1 MTSSL
6 LTATQLVC
14 YRQQRSLFAPISFSL
29 RAGETLLVE
38 GSNGA
43 GKSSLLRLIAGIATP
58 AGGELQWQGQ
68 SLKADLHYIG
78 HSHGIRLGLTVT
90 ENIRLAGELAEQRIT
105 EIDPTLTQLLL
116 SAEKN
121 TPVQYL
127 SAGQKR
133 RVALAKLFLIPKI
146 VWILDEPLTSLDIT
160 TQHLLLEK
168 IKQHQQSGGIC
179 IMTSHQLV
187 TLPNMQRLEVQAC

>member
-29 RAGETLLVE
+29 RAGEALLVE
-38 GSNGA
+38 GGNGA

-90 ENIRLAGELAEQRIT
+90 ENILLAGELAEQRIT
-105 EIDPTLTQLLL
+105 EIDPILTRLLL

-146 VWILDEPLTSLDIT
+146 LWVLDEPLTSLDIT

-168 IKQHQQSGGIC
+168 INQHQQLGGMC
-179 IMTSHQLV
+179 IMTSHQPV
-187 TLPNMQRLEVQAC
+187 TLSNMQRLEVQPC

>member
-29 RAGETLLVE
+29 CAGETLLVE

-68 SLKADLHYIG
+68 SLKSDLHYIG

-105 EIDPTLTQLLL
+105 EIDPTLIRLLL

-146 VWILDEPLTSLDIT
+146 LWILDEPLTSLDIT

-168 IKQHQQSGGIC
+168 INQHQQLGGIC
-179 IMTSHQLV
+179 IMTSHQPV
-187 TLPNMQRLEVQAC
+187 TLLNMQRLEVQAC